1 MALRNGARQL
11 AGQPFQT
18 GIHQSL
24 EVRVTSMAAPVLFFD
39 IAGPDAASL
48 RAFYAEVFRWDSD
61 DGGRFE
67 VRVSSP
73 LQAAVREDPAE
84 MRIYVGVED
93 VAEALER
100 VTSRGGSVDT
110 PRFEVPGVA
119 VLGLFR
125 DPAGN
130 PMGLVELE
138 GDRPRIP

>member
-1 MALRNGARQL
+1 M
-11 AGQPFQT
+11 
-18 GIHQSL
+18 
-24 EVRVTSMAAPVLFFD
+24 TSKAAPVLFFD
-39 IAGPDAASL
+39 IASPDAARL
-48 RAFYAEVFRWDSD
+48 RAFYAAVFGWESD
-61 DGGRFE
+61 DDGRFE
-67 VRVSSP
+67 VRVSPP
-73 LQAAVREDPAE
+73 LQAAIREDPAE
-84 MRIYVGVED
+84 MRIYVGVHD

-100 VTSRGGSVDT
+100 VTAHGGWVNT